1 MALSVLTTA
10 EVESLRFHLG
20 YGQIGIGGYP
30 YTPDGFYELFHGV
43 IEPNLTSGEE
53 TSSTTAIVAG
63 AATVTPL
70 AMTGIAVHTQ
80 LVIDVGDL
88 AEIVVVKS
96 VTGSTFTAVFAFA
109 HPATGY
115 PIAVLSGVS
124 RLRMLL
130 WLADKAWG
138 LIQSGSSTSS
148 SSTLLGGGLKSVDE
162 ISWYPSGSTM
172 TTMEAWVSN
181 YRNIQALISSLVRVP
196 IAGDNCSHLLEA
208 Y

>member
-1 MALSVLTTA
+1 MALSVLTDA

-20 YGQIGIGGYP
+20 YGQIGLGAYP
-30 YTPDGFYELFHGV
+30 STPDGFYELFHDV
-43 IEPNLTSGEE
+43 IQPYLTSGEE

-70 AMTGIAVHTQ
+70 SMTGIAVHAQ

-96 VTGSTFTAVFAFA
+96 VTATTFTAVFAFA
-109 HPATGY
+109 HPASGY

-138 LIQSGSSTSS
+138 LIQSGSSSS
-148 SSTLLGGGLKSVDE
+148 SSSLLTGGLKKVDE
-162 ISWYPSGSTM
+162 IEWHPSGSTM
-172 TTMEAWVSN
+172 TTMQSYVAN
-181 YRNIQALISSLVRVP
+181 YRNILALISSLVRVP
-196 IAGDNCSHLLEA
+196 IFGDNCGHLMEA

>member
-10 EVESLRFHLG
+10 EIESLRFHLG
-20 YGQIGIGGYP
+20 YGQIGIGAYP
-30 YTPDGFYELFHGV
+30 STPDGFYELFHDV
-43 IEPNLTSGEE
+43 IQPYLTSGEE
-53 TSSTTAIVAG
+53 TSSTTVIAAG

-70 AMTGIAVHTQ
+70 SMTSIAVHTQ
-80 LVIDVGDL
+80 LVVDVGDL

-96 VTGSTFTAVFAFA
+96 VTGTTFTAVFAFA
-109 HPATGY
+109 HPVTGY

-138 LIQSGSSTSS
+138 VIQSGSSSS
-148 SSTLLGGGLKSVDE
+148 ASSLLTGGLKKVDE
-162 ISWYPSGSTM
+162 IEWHPSGSTM
-172 TTMEAWVSN
+172 TTQEARVLD
-181 YRNIQALISSLVRVP
+181 YRNIQALISSLVRVA
-196 IAGDNCSHLLEA
+196 IYGENCGTVLSV